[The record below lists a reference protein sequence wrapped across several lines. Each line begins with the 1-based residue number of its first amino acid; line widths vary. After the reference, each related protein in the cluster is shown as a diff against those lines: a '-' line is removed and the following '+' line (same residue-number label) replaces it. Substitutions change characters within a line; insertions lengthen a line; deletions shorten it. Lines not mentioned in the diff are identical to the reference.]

1 VKLARLTQRPPFDF
15 QAAILYNLKLRHINE
30 KPYTRT
36 GDIVIAV
43 NPYKWHD
50 HLYTE
55 QKRNHYSNRLV
66 WEPSDCDPRGTLD
79 PHIYEVSAL
88 SYKGLAFEGADQ
100 SILVSGESGA
110 GKTETVKICLNHIA
124 TVQRGHMAEQKTSN
138 DYDPVVKLVVDSNPL
153 LEAFG
158 NAKTIRNDNSSRF
171 GKFLQLQFDK
181 DAKGTRCGL
190 VGSKSEVYLLE
201 KNRVVGHEP
210 NERTF
215 HIFYQLLAA
224 PETVKR
230 KFWNGLLGTTN
241 ESFSYIGYTDTNKIE
256 GLTDS
261 NRFRETIQALESV
274 GIKDDKLDY
283 LMKALCIVLQ
293 LGNLGFDEHHGDT
306 DKSTITTES
315 ELKALAD
322 LMQLPVE
329 QLSMAMTERT
339 FNTRDET
346 HKVPL
351 NATAAKEACD
361 ALAKE
366 AYQKIFLW
374 LVSSINE
381 ATSANLE
388 DGKNYGVIGLLD
400 IFGFEAFKINRFEQ
414 LCINYANE
422 KLQQKFTEDIFKN
435 VQAEYEA
442 EGIDLAE
449 IWYDDNTDVLDLIE
463 GSTGLL
469 NMLNEEC
476 VRPKGCD
483 QDFVQKA
490 LLQNK
495 SSTCLVVDKFDR
507 MSFGIHHYAGRV
519 MYDAEAFVSKNLDT
533 LPTDLQLCTE
543 KCSNPIINTERIEGR
558 AGKSV
563 GSSRRGAPVKSE
575 SNITAKTVWT
585 KYKSQ
590 LAKLMSQLHKTRSRY
605 IRCIKPNTKK
615 VPTLMQHHTV
625 LEQLRCAGVVAGIT
639 ISRAVFPN
647 QLENS
652 VVLSR
657 YSNMW
662 EKQKYPSQKTSDMS
676 PNERR
681 AEDCKAL
688 MTCALKP
695 KEERENRRVVKA
707 FAVGKTRTYF
717 RTGALEWLESS
728 RMSGLDAQ
736 AITIQ
741 SVARGWLARRQA
753 GKEENRKDKESE
765 KREAET
771 REWEARQVEL
781 KEESDERAALNEKE
795 RRSTEEKIKQ
805 LRKALK
811 KADEDSIEA
820 LAAAERHRSQTEE
833 EIAVLDA
840 KFEKAQAKDFEPKAV
855 LKEQEAKL
863 EETKKLIMYLKK
875 ENKRA
880 RNQYDKLLEKSAT
893 TRSDAKRHLAYNEDV
908 GNNFEGLDAETTIVS
923 DKNDDLMDKLG
934 FERKENKRLVKL
946 VRNMQD
952 QYMAE
957 AENRLKLQKGMAK
970 ILNIIQGECK
980 DAQIVEDS
988 VVIALECETEAK
1000 SEMAALDAMDEDC
1013 GYVSTDVSDSESHSE
1028 SHSDYQ

>member
-1 VKLARLTQRPPFDF
+1 
-15 QAAILYNLKLRHINE
+15 
-30 KPYTRT
+30 
-36 GDIVIAV
+36 V

-55 QKRNHYSNRLV
+55 EKRNHYSNRLV

-79 PHIYEVSAL
+79 PHVYEVSAL
-88 SYKGLAFEGADQ
+88 SYKGLAFEGENQ

-110 GKTETVKICLNHIA
+110 GKTETVKICLNHVA
-124 TVQRGHMAEQKTSN
+124 TVQRGHTPEQKTN
-138 DYDPVVKLVVDSNPL
+138 KDHDPVVKLIVDSNPL

-158 NAKTIRNDNSSRF
+158 NAKTVRNDNSSRF
-171 GKFLQLQFDK
+171 GKYLQLQFDK
-181 DAKGTRCGL
+181 DSKPNRCGL
-190 VGSKSEVYLLE
+190 VGSKCEVYLLE
-201 KNRVVGHEP
+201 KNRVVGHDP
-210 NERTF
+210 DERTF

-224 PETVKR
+224 PESVKR

-241 ESFSYIGYTDTNKIE
+241 ESFAYIGYTDTNKIE
-256 GLTDS
+256 GFTDS
-261 NRFRETIQALESV
+261 NRFRETIQALETV
-274 GIKDDKLDY
+274 GIRDDKLDH

-293 LGNLGFDEHHGDT
+293 LGNLGFDEHHGDA
-306 DKSTITTES
+306 DKSTVTTEDD
-315 ELKALAD
+315 LKALAA
-322 LMQLPVE
+322 LMQVPAE
-329 QLSMAMTERT
+329 QLSMAMTERS
-339 FNTRDET
+339 FHTRDET

-374 LVSSINE
+374 LVNSINE
-381 ATSANLE
+381 ATSANVE
-388 DGKNYGVIGLLD
+388 NGKKYGTIGLLD
-400 IFGFEAFKINRFEQ
+400 IFGFEAFKVNRFEQ

-422 KLQQKFTEDIFKN
+422 KLQQKFTQDIFKN

-442 EGIDLAE
+442 EGIDLAD

-490 LLQNK
+490 ILQNQ

-507 MSFGIHHYAGRV
+507 MSFGICHYAGRV

-543 KCSNPIINTERIEGR
+543 KCSNPIINTARTEGR
-558 AGKSV
+558 AGEPASPR
-563 GSSRRGAPVKSE
+563 SSGRGAPQKSE

-590 LAKLMSQLHKTRSRY
+590 LAKLMAQLRKTRSRY

-615 VPTLMQHHTV
+615 APTLMQHHTV
-625 LEQLRCAGVVAGIT
+625 LEQLRCSGVVAGVT
-639 ISRAVFPN
+639 ISRSAFPN

-657 YSNMW
+657 YTNLW
-662 EKQKYPSQKTSDMS
+662 DKKKFPSQKTSDMS
-676 PNERR
+676 SNERR

-688 MTCALKP
+688 MTCALKS
-695 KEERENRRVVKA
+695 KEELQNERVVKA

-728 RMSGLDAQ
+728 RMNGLDAQ
-736 AITIQ
+736 ATTIQ
-741 SVARGWLARRQA
+741 SAARGWLARRQA
-753 GKEENRKDKESE
+753 GKMDEHQDRQDE
-765 KREAET
+765 KREAESK
-771 REWEARQVEL
+771 EWEARQVQL
-781 KEESDERAALNEKE
+781 KEESDERRALTEKE
-795 RRSTEEKIKQ
+795 RRSTEDKIKQ
-805 LRKALK
+805 LRKALV
-811 KADEDSIEA
+811 KADTDCIEA
-820 LAAAERHRSQTEE
+820 IEAADRHRSQVEE
-833 EIAVLDA
+833 DKADLAGKLEAAQKKDVEA
-840 KFEKAQAKDFEPKAV
+840 KSVEKGQAT
-855 LKEQEAKL
+855 KL
-863 EETKKLIMYLKK
+863 EETKKLILYLKK

-880 RNQYDKLLEKSAT
+880 HLQYDKLLEKSAT
-893 TRSDAKRHLAYNEDV
+893 IRADAKRHLAYNEDV
-908 GNNFEGLDAETTIVS
+908 GNDFVDFDAATTKVS
-923 DKNDDLMDKLG
+923 DKNDDLMEKLD

-946 VRNMQD
+946 VRSMQD
-952 QYMAE
+952 QYMME
-957 AENRLKLQKGMAK
+957 AEQRLNLQQGVAK

-980 DAQIVEDS
+980 DKQIVEDAI
-988 VVIALECETEAK
+988 VIALNCETEAK
-1000 SEMAALDAMDEDC
+1000 SEMAALDAMDEDLIE
-1013 GYVSTDVSDSESHSE
+1013 TDVSESE

>member
-1 VKLARLTQRPPFDF
+1 MTPFLIF
-15 QAAILYNLKLRHINE
+15 QAAILYNLKLRHIND

-36 GDIVIAV
+36 GDILIAV
-43 NPYKWHD
+43 NPYQWHD

-66 WEPSDCDPRGTLD
+66 WEPSDCDPRGSMD
-79 PHIYEVSAL
+79 PHVYEVSAL
-88 SYKGLAFEGADQ
+88 SYKGLAFEGEDQ

-110 GKTETVKICLNHIA
+110 GKTETVKICLNHVA
-124 TVQRGHMAEQKTSN
+124 TVQRDRKADHDDNE
-138 DYDPVVKLVVDSNPL
+138 YDPVVKLLVDSNPL

-171 GKFLQLQFDK
+171 GKYLQLEFDK
-181 DAKGTRCGL
+181 DNKAARCAL
-190 VGSKSEVYLLE
+190 VGSKCEVYLLE

-210 NERTF
+210 EERTF

-224 PETVKR
+224 PESEKK
-230 KFWNGLLGTTN
+230 KFWKGLKGTTN
-241 ESFSYIGYTDTNKIE
+241 ESFSYVGSTNTKSIE
-256 GLTDS
+256 GVTDG
-261 NRFRETIQALESV
+261 NRFAMTVEALESV
-274 GIKDDKLDY
+274 GIKDDRLDH

-293 LGNLGFDEHHGDT
+293 LGNLGFGEHHGDS
-306 DKSTITTES
+306 DRSAVTTES
-315 ELKALAD
+315 DLKALAS
-322 LMQLPVE
+322 LMKVPAQELTD
-329 QLSMAMTERT
+329 AFTERT

-351 NATAAKEACD
+351 NAAAAKEACD

-374 LVSSINE
+374 LVDSINE
-381 ATSANLE
+381 ATSANVE
-388 DGKNYGVIGLLD
+388 DGKKYGIIGLLD
-400 IFGFEAFKINRFEQ
+400 IFGFEAFKVNRFEQ

-463 GSTGLL
+463 GPTGLL

-495 SSTCLVVDKFDR
+495 SSSCLVTDKFDR

-519 MYDAEAFVSKNLDT
+519 MYDADAFVSKNLDT

-543 KCSNPIINTERIEGR
+543 SCSNPIINTERTEGR
-558 AGKSV
+558 AGKSSSK
-563 GSSRRGAPVKSE
+563 GSSKRGAPQKTE

-585 KYKSQ
+585 KYKTQ

-605 IRCIKPNTKK
+605 IRCIKPNSKK
-615 VPTLMQHHTV
+615 SPTLMQHHTV
-625 LEQLRCAGVVAGIT
+625 LEQLRCAGVVAGVT

-657 YSNMW
+657 YSSAW
-662 EKQKYPSQKTSDMS
+662 DRKKYPSQKTSEMS
-676 PNERR
+676 PAERR

-688 MTCALKP
+688 MTCVLKS
-695 KEERENRRVVKA
+695 KEEKQKGRVQKA
-707 FAVGKTRTYF
+707 FAVGKSKTYF
-717 RTGALEWLESS
+717 RMGALEWLENN

-741 SVARGWLARRQA
+741 SAARGWLARRHA
-753 GKEENRKDKESE
+753 GKDDEQDARL
-765 KREAET
+765 KREKKEREANNREFDAE
-771 REWEARQVEL
+771 QVQL
-781 KEESDERAALNEKE
+781 KKESDERAAVSKQE
-795 RRSTEEKIKQ
+795 RRSVEDKMKQ
-805 LRKALK
+805 LRQALVQ
-811 KADEDSIEA
+811 ADKDGLEA
-820 LAAAERHRSQTEE
+820 LEAARDRTKQMEQDNEDLANKLEE
-833 EIAVLDA
+833 A
-840 KFEKAQAKDFEPKAV
+840 KRKDRGDPRLL
-855 LKEQEAKL
+855 LKEQETKL
-863 EETKKLIMYLKK
+863 AETKKMILFLKK
-875 ENKRA
+875 ENKKVRL
-880 RNQYDKLLEKSAT
+880 QYDKLLEKSST
-893 TRSDAKRHLAYNEDV
+893 IRSDAKRLIAYNEDV
-908 GNNFEGLDAETTIVS
+908 GNNFEGLDEETTKVS
-923 DKNDDLMDKLG
+923 NKNDDLVEGLE
-934 FERKENKRLVKL
+934 FERKENKRLVKV
-946 VRNMQD
+946 VRNLQD
-952 QYMAE
+952 TYMSE

-970 ILNIIQGECK
+970 ILNLVQADCK
-980 DAQIVEDS
+980 DAQIVEDA

-1000 SEMAALDAMDEDC
+1000 SEMAALDAMDEDL
-1013 GYVSTDVSDSESHSE
+1013 GYVSTDVSDSESHS
-1028 SHSDYQ
+1028 DD